1 MIMKNIK
8 YTLTAIGCAA
18 LMLTSCIEE
27 YQPQSSVVTN
37 QQATGSATSFADF
50 VSGLTSPLSGLGS
63 YRGNPESYPYDF
75 GISSFFLT
83 FDLYG
88 QDIIPVNEGWF
99 STWYEAAY
107 QGPNYAYPQMPL
119 SCFYTWIKS
128 CNSIIAMAGENPD
141 ESMWDGLGQAYAMR
155 AYFYMAVA
163 QMYAPQTYTA
173 DPNGLACTFIDYNT
187 TAEQA
192 TYNPRKTNAEI
203 FEIIISDLDKAEQY
217 IADYVRTDVT
227 TPDISV
233 VYGLKARAY
242 LIMGD
247 WANAEKYAKQAQ
259 QGYTM
264 MTAAE
269 YTSKDNGFNTP
280 NSAWMMG
287 TKFNSQ
293 DPCILL
299 NDADSSWG
307 SWMIYE
313 ITDVSGCGYACNYGY
328 PMNID
333 RHLFETIP
341 ATDIRRQCFIDFAL
355 NDLDEAEC
363 IEALKA
369 YSDYPE
375 TLYYTGFQSGYDGGV
390 GGIPLKF
397 RAAGGAEGH
406 NNQYIGFCVWVPM
419 MRVEEMMLIEA
430 EAAGMQNEGRGIQLL
445 TAFAQQR
452 DPNYVYGTHN
462 EAYGNP
468 STSAFQNECWWQRRV
483 ELWGEGFATYDIKRL
498 QKSIIRNYENTNHVD
513 GYRWNTQGVPS
524 WMTIVYCQTESNY
537 NFELVNNATPV
548 APEGNT
554 EPPYVW

>member
-1 MIMKNIK
+1 MKNIK
-8 YTLTAIGCAA
+8 YIISALGCSA
-18 LMLTSCIEE
+18 LLLTSCMKEF
-27 YQPQSSVVTN
+27 QPQGSVVTG
-37 QQATGSATSFADF
+37 QQATGTSSAFQDF
-50 VSGLTSPLSGLGS
+50 INALTTPLSGLGS
-63 YRGNPESYPYDF
+63 YRGDPTSYPYDF

-83 FDLYG
+83 RDLFG

-107 QGPNYAYPQMPL
+107 QGPNYAYSQMPL
-119 SCFYTWIKS
+119 SCYYSWIKS
-128 CNSIIAMAGENPD
+128 CNDVIGMAGEDPD
-141 ESMWDGLGQAYAMR
+141 VSLYDGLGQAYAMR
-155 AYFYMAVA
+155 ALFYMDIA
-163 QMYAPQTYTA
+163 QMYAPQTYRA
-173 DPNGLACTFIDYNT
+173 NPDAPSCTYISEKT
-187 TAEQA
+187 TAEES
-192 TYNPRKTNAEI
+192 THNPRKTNREI
-203 FEIIISDLDKAEQY
+203 FELIIEDLDNAEQY
-217 IADYVRTDVT
+217 IAGYKRSDIT

-259 QGYTM
+259 QGYSM
-264 MTAAE
+264 MTAAQ
-269 YTSKDNGFNTP
+269 YTSKDDGFNTP
-280 NSAWMMG
+280 NGAWMFA
-287 TKFNSQ
+287 TRFNSQ

-333 RHLFETIP
+333 RHLYETIP
-341 ATDIRRQCFIDFAL
+341 STDIRRNVFVDFAL
-355 NDLDEAEC
+355 NDLSKDDC

-375 TLYYTGFQSGYDGGV
+375 TVYYTGVESGYSGGV

-397 RAAGGAEGH
+397 RAAGGVAGH
-406 NNQYIGFCVWVPM
+406 NNQYIGFCVWIPL

-452 DPNYVYGTHN
+452 DPSYVYGTHN
-462 EAYGNP
+462 EAYGNS
-468 STSAFQNECWWQRRV
+468 STPAFQNECWWQRRV
-483 ELWGEGFATYDIKRL
+483 ELWGEGFATFDIKRL
-498 QKSIIRNYENTNHVD
+498 EKGIIRNYENTNHVD
-513 GYRWNTQGVPS
+513 MYRWNTTTTPQ

-537 NFELVNNATPV
+537 NFDLVNNPTPI
-548 APEGNT
+548 APDGNT